1 MENPFKFGTV
11 VDGDYFTD
19 RTQELVYVKQ
29 VLDSR
34 NHLVLISPRRFGK
47 TSLVLKAAKE
57 TARPVLFL
65 NFETVTDTRDLAAAL
80 LKRLFKLYPME
91 RLRHLMRSFRFVPTI
106 SMSAVGDSVDVS
118 FMPRIDENVVLED
131 AFALMEKVSDERRLI
146 VVFDEFQEVN
156 AIESKLDRTLRA
168 ILQMQHNINYVLLGS
183 QEGMMREI
191 FEHKHSPFYHFGTV
205 MTIGRIPAADF
216 ADFIETRLDS
226 FGGVDVRTIAENII
240 RFTSCHPY
248 YTQKLAFHVW
258 NLLNQGE
265 RTGNVVE
272 NAVRLSNII
281 HDIDYERLW
290 QSFNKT
296 DKKILKWMAH
306 NASSPLTSVETG
318 MPASTVFSAL
328 KRMMRSGFIVKGERY
343 GIEDPFFA
351 RWIQDKM

>member
-168 ILQMQHNINYVLLGS
+168 IMQMQHNINYVL
-183 QEGMMREI
+183 
-191 FEHKHSPFYHFGTV
+191 
-205 MTIGRIPAADF
+205 F
-216 ADFIETRLDS
+216 AFLS
-226 FGGVDVRTIAENII
+226 FRNGDDHRPRT
-240 RFTSCHPY
+240 CC
-248 YTQKLAFHVW
+248 
-258 NLLNQGE
+258 
-265 RTGNVVE
+265 
-272 NAVRLSNII
+272 
-281 HDIDYERLW
+281 
-290 QSFNKT
+290 
-296 DKKILKWMAH
+296 
-306 NASSPLTSVETG
+306 
-318 MPASTVFSAL
+318 
-328 KRMMRSGFIVKGERY
+328 
-343 GIEDPFFA
+343 
-351 RWIQDKM
+351 